1 MGWIHDQAPL
11 NHHWHVARGP
21 VKFTLRPVL
30 PITCRQSL
38 GETASA
44 AFNLSFQPMG
54 SSGLRARVVASII
67 TAVSI
72 LVASYGSGSTVATR
86 ISGATVHLPT
96 GAIAD
101 CLARSHCYTP
111 RIFRVAYGIQPL
123 LARGI
128 DGRGETVVLVEIAA
142 PPLSPP
148 KSTDIH
154 QDLALFDS
162 IFDLPPVRLQVVTRL
177 AGSASSQLANL
188 EEVEDTELVHA
199 VAPDATIRV
208 ILIGATAEADPG
220 NLIAALSAAFGLGL
234 SQGAVISIS
243 ASFGE
248 HCFTPVEV
256 ARLHSTLKAAQDH
269 HVTVISSSGDFG
281 VVSKPCPG
289 STSFSPVK
297 EVGLPDSDPLVLGVG
312 GTSLTA
318 NRASG
323 AYVGETA
330 WNIPPTPPQL
340 THSDA
345 SGGGFSHLFTRPSY
359 QDGVTGIG
367 AARGV
372 PDVAADA
379 SPYTG
384 MALTVTEG
392 GQKYIV
398 ATAGGTSAGAPFWAG
413 LIALADQYAGRNLG
427 FVNAGI
433 YRIGRSDS
441 YDRAFHDITRG
452 TNTVKFPTKTI
463 GGYRASH
470 GWDPVTGWGSPNAQA
485 LVPLL
490 ARYVKS

>member
-1 MGWIHDQAPL
+1 L
-11 NHHWHVARGP
+11 
-21 VKFTLRPVL
+21 
-30 PITCRQSL
+30 
-38 GETASA
+38 
-44 AFNLSFQPMG
+44 
-54 SSGLRARVVASII
+54 
-67 TAVSI
+67 
-72 LVASYGSGSTVATR
+72 
-86 ISGATVHLPT
+86 
-96 GAIAD
+96 
-101 CLARSHCYTP
+101 
-111 RIFRVAYGIQPL
+111 AYGIQPL
-123 LARGI
+123 LDREI

-154 QDLALFDS
+154 EDLTLFDN
-162 IFDLPPVRLQVVTRL
+162 IFDLPPVRLLVATQVDAR
-177 AGSASSQLANL
+177 ASPQLANL

-199 VAPDATIRV
+199 VAPFATIRV
-208 ILIGATAEADPG
+208 ILISATAEADSES
-220 NLIAALSAAFGLGL
+220 LTSALSTAFALGI
-234 SQGAVISIS
+234 SQGAVISITG
-243 ASFGE
+243 SFGE
-248 HCFTPVEV
+248 HCFTPVEA
-256 ARLHSTLKAAQDH
+256 ARLHLTLKAAQDH

-281 VVSKPCPG
+281 AVSKPCPG

-312 GTSLTA
+312 GTSLLA

-330 WNIPPTPPQL
+330 WNTPPTPPL
-340 THSDA
+340 STHSDA
-345 SGGGFSHLFTRPSY
+345 SGGGFSHLFARPSY

-367 AARGV
+367 ATRGV

-384 MALTVTEG
+384 MALAVTEG

-398 ATAGGTSAGAPFWAG
+398 ETAGGTSAGAPFWAG

-433 YRIGRSDS
+433 YRIGRSNS
-441 YDRAFHDITRG
+441 YDRAFHDVTRG
-452 TNTVKFPTKTI
+452 TNTVTFPPKTI
-463 GGYRASH
+463 SGYQASH

-490 ARYVKS
+490 ARYVKP